1 MIKNFP
7 FPVIVFGRNGK
18 THYTN
23 SKFMEFSGY
32 ALKEIPTR
40 QAWSKKC
47 FPVSSKRRQRARR
60 ADIRTLFGERELRGR
75 ESRIVCS
82 DGAIKEGVIYSL
94 HLKDGKECV
103 IIADI
108 IQLEKSRKELEASRE
123 RFRTVYKN
131 SPVPIFLWQREG
143 EDFTLVD
150 FNLSAGAFTKT
161 VPDNWIGARLSE
173 LFRDMPFLVDDVR
186 RCFLKRTTVR
196 NEYPYTLRTTGEM
209 RYVASFYTFIPPDL
223 VLIYFVDVTEY
234 KKIEKSLKENE
245 KRLELETRKL
255 EEANT
260 ALKVLLDYRAEEK
273 RRIQENVVT
282 TVTQLILPFV
292 EKLYHCSLDDQQRV
306 LVDAV
311 KSNLA
316 EITSPM
322 ATKLSYRHAGLS
334 PMELAVANLVRIGKS
349 IKEAADT
356 LRISEDTVRFHRKNI
371 RAKLGLKQKK
381 LNLCSYLQ
389 QVSSE

>member
-1 MIKNFP
+1 MINKFP

-23 SKFMEFSGY
+23 SKFTEFSGY
-32 ALKEIPTR
+32 GLREIPTR
-40 QAWSKKC
+40 QAWTRKC
-47 FPVSSKRRQRARR
+47 LPVSSTRRQPARR
-60 ADIRTLFGERELRGR
+60 ADARAVFGERELGGR
-75 ESRIVCS
+75 KRRIVCS
-82 DGAIKEGVIYSL
+82 DGSVKDRVVYSL
-94 HLKDGKECV
+94 HLKNGKECV
-103 IIADI
+103 IIADTT
-108 IQLEKSRKELEASRE
+108 QLEESQKELEASRE

-131 SPVPIFLWQREG
+131 SPVPIFLWQRQG
-143 EDFTLVD
+143 DDFTLVD
-150 FNLSAGAFTKT
+150 FSLSASAFTKT
-161 VPDNWIGARLSE
+161 VPDNWIGARLSK
-173 LFRDMPFLVDDVR
+173 LFEDMPFLVDDVR
-186 RCFLKRTTVR
+186 RCFSKRATVR
-196 NEYPYTLRTTGEM
+196 NEYPYTLRTTSER

-223 VLIYFVDVTEY
+223 VLIYFIDVTEY

-282 TVTQLILPFV
+282 TVAQLILPFV
-292 EKLYHCSLDDQQRV
+292 EKLYHSSLDDQQRV

-349 IKEAADT
+349 IKEAAHT
-356 LRISEDTVRFHRKNI
+356 LGITEDTVRFHRKNI

-381 LNLCSYLQ
+381 LNLYSYLQ